1 MCAYITCV
9 CIVSIYPC
17 VCVFAPIRCINIV
30 YICIYG
36 TLERLP
42 NQKQMAISFGTFKLT
57 NRAGPNIY
65 NSTFDGFMTLWYISA
80 GACVP
85 SVFLIRFRF
94 GDWIC
99 PLLLECHV
107 HPAVLEKLRLCAF
120 FFQKRDG
127 DCGFV
132 SKHSSAPI
140 CPINFERHAQST

>member
-9 CIVSIYPC
+9 MYNICVYIYIR

-65 NSTFDGFMTLWYISA
+65 NSTFDGFMIYFCWCMRPK
-80 GACVP
+80 CVLDL
-85 SVFLIRFRF
+85 V
-94 GDWIC
+94 
-99 PLLLECHV
+99 
-107 HPAVLEKLRLCAF
+107 
-120 FFQKRDG
+120 
-127 DCGFV
+127 
-132 SKHSSAPI
+132 
-140 CPINFERHAQST
+140 